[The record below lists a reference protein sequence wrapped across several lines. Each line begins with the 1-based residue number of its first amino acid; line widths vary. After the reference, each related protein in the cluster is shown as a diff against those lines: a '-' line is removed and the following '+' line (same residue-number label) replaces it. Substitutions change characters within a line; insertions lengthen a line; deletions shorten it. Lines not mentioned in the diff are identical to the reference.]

1 MTRSLAQQARVL
13 QSAMDDGKMVQT
25 GPGLYYHLL
34 PPAKPSLRDL
44 VIRARDTSATLTAN
58 LGKGD
63 TISDE
68 EYCRLDEAAFDARAD
83 LRAEFMNM
91 GLERELIDQLGGL
104 L

>member
-1 MTRSLAQQARVL
+1 MTRPLAQQARLL

-44 VIRARDTSATLTAN
+44 VIRAIETNAALDACDYSVALSSTEYRRR
-58 LGKGD
+58 
-63 TISDE
+63 SD
-68 EYCRLDEAAFDARAD
+68 AQFDARAD
-83 LRAEFMNM
+83 LRAELMNM
-91 GLERELIDQLGGL
+91 GLERALIDQLGGL